1 MEGSA
6 AIRRPPRQSFLTLL
20 GPVGFLLIAQLGFFQ
35 SFDHR
40 LGAVYTILAMDDFA
54 AASELA
60 RADGERLASR
70 WPAVILL
77 VVIGLG
83 YLSWLPLNLAMP
95 IHESQLVF
103 ASIW

>member
-1 MEGSA
+1 LICVRGTCRPRVRKREGGLLAIGTAGLILGDSLKWKA
-6 AIRRPPRQSFLTLL
+6 ARQFAHRRASLFWTLL

-40 LGAVYTILAMDDFA
+40 LGAVCTILAMYDFA

-70 WPAVILL
+70 WPA
-77 VVIGLG
+77 
-83 YLSWLPLNLAMP
+83 
-95 IHESQLVF
+95 
-103 ASIW
+103 